1 MLEKNKERGK
11 TVTNKKN
18 LSVLLEAVE
27 ILKNEC
33 LLEKGETMKILKYEN
48 KTISL
53 AQMVEA
59 IMFDIE
65 MRTGNTQ
72 FMVTAQKMFC

>member
-48 KTISL
+48 KTIKPRPNGRSEERR
-53 AQMVEA
+53 VGKE
-59 IMFDIE
+59 
-65 MRTGNTQ
+65 
-72 FMVTAQKMFC
+72 CYS